1 MFNSFQANHH
11 KAGIEDSYP
20 LSSMQQGML
29 FHSLQSD
36 QAGVDIEQLL
46 CTLCENLNIA
56 AFEQSWQR
64 VVARHPVLRSSFH
77 WQGFDQPIQQVHQQV
92 QLPFV
97 QEDWRYLPDLEQI
110 DRLQTYL
117 QSDRQQG
124 FELNQ
129 APLLRL
135 AVFRVAEAKYQIIW
149 TFHHILLDGRSFPLI
164 LNEVFA
170 FYEAICREQDLPL
183 AQPPAYGS
191 YINWLQQQNWSEA
204 KNYWRQLLQG
214 FKTPTPLPATR
225 PSQRL
230 SEQGQ
235 GEEQI
240 QLSATTTAAMRSLA
254 QQHNLTPNTLVQG
267 AWALLLNY
275 YSGAGDV
282 VFGATRACRRSALK
296 DAEAMVGLFINTLPV
311 RVRIAPEMPLLPWL
325 KNLRKQHLEVRP
337 YEHTPLA
344 EVQQWSEVPP
354 GQSLFNSLVVFENY
368 CLNTTLQNQG
378 ASWKSREFQLFE
390 QPSYP
395 LVLVGQLDS
404 ELILRLSYDRRQ
416 FDSVTITRLLGH
428 LSALLEGIVANP
440 EQRLGDLS
448 VLTEAERH
456 QILVEWNATTV
467 DYPRHLRLHDLFEA
481 QVERSPDAVAIV
493 FNGKQLTYGEL
504 NRSANQLAHH
514 LQSLRVKPEVTV
526 GICIERSLEMI
537 IGLLAVVKAG
547 GAYVPLDPTYPQDR
561 LAHILSDAQLAVVL
575 TQEKLLPL
583 LPEQGI
589 PVICLDTHWEKIA
602 SESQE
607 NPVTAVTAENLAYVI
622 YTSGSTGKPK
632 GVLIEHRGAVNTIL
646 DINQRFQVGPHDRVL
661 AVCSLNFDLSVY
673 DIFGLLAAGGTII
686 LPELAIAPNLHHW
699 IDLMKSEGVT
709 LWNSAPPVMQMFAG
723 HLVDYHLTL
732 PASLRLVLLSGDWI
746 PLTLP
751 GLIRQLKD
759 GAETVELISLG
770 GATEASIWSIL
781 HPIRSI
787 DPAWKS
793 IPYGKPMANQQFFIL
808 DEQLQ
813 PVPVGMVGELYI
825 GGEGVARGY
834 HNRPDL
840 NVTKFIPSPFNN
852 EPHSRLYRTGDLGRY
867 TPDGII
873 EFLGR
878 IDHQV
883 KIRGFRVEMGEIE
896 AVLVQHPTI
905 REAAILAREDA
916 FGNKQLVAYLVLKQ
930 PETGLCAYQGFTL
943 EERPKSSQSA
953 WANPAQLIG
962 AVRSFLQ
969 EKLPGYMV
977 PSAFVMLEA
986 LPLTPNGKLDRQ
998 ALPAPEVANQEFH
1011 SETES
1016 SFIAPRDRIER
1027 QLAELWQEFLGIQ
1040 TIGVR
1045 DNFFEL
1051 GGHSLLAVRLWAKV
1065 EKTFNQDL
1073 PLATLFQAPTIEQLA
1088 RHLRQPGSTLQCSS
1102 LAIIQPGKVGSSKP
1116 PLFCIHVH
1124 GRGLKLYRPLTRY
1137 LDPDQPI
1144 YGLSVHFSGESISVD
1159 QTEDFAAYYVQQ
1171 MRILQPEGPYL
1182 LAGISFG
1189 GLIAFEMAQQLRA
1202 QGQQVAL
1209 LGLFDTTPPTAAFGS
1224 KLTPVK
1230 EHVTESL
1237 HQFTKPHSINLVQL
1251 FKSQIQVV
1259 QHLGAWLWFKY
1270 CKLAII
1276 YHRMMQRSMPE
1287 YLENFN
1293 YVLENIRISRTYIPQ
1308 AYPGQLT
1315 LFKASGR
1322 DDVDIEAGWVTLAGN
1337 LEVHEVPGD
1346 HTGMFCEP
1354 DVRVLS
1360 EKLQT
1365 CIDQAIAQNRPKKAL
1380 KLIKS

>member
-1 MFNSFQANHH
+1 MFNLIQANHD

-36 QAGVDIEQLL
+36 QAGVDVEQLL
-46 CTLCENLNIA
+46 CTLCENLNIS
-56 AFEQSWQR
+56 AFEQAWQR

-77 WQGFDQPIQQVHQQV
+77 WQGFDQPVQRVHQRLH
-92 QLPFV
+92 LPFI
-97 QEDWRYLPDLEQI
+97 QENWRDLPDLEQI
-110 DRLQTYL
+110 DRLKTYL

-135 AVFRVAEAKYQIIW
+135 AVFRVAEAKYQIVW

-170 FYEAICREQDLPL
+170 FYEAICREQDFQL
-183 AQPPAYGS
+183 AQPPAYSS
-191 YINWLQQQNWSEA
+191 YINWLQQQDWSKAE
-204 KNYWRQLLQG
+204 NYWRQLLQG

-225 PSQRL
+225 PSQSL
-230 SEQGQ
+230 SEQGHE
-235 GEEQI
+235 EEQI
-240 QLSATTTAAMRSLA
+240 QLSASATAAMRSLA
-254 QQHNLTPNTLVQG
+254 QQHNLTPNTFVQG
-267 AWALLLNY
+267 AWALILNY
-275 YSGAGDV
+275 YSGTGDV

-296 DAEAMVGLFINTLPV
+296 DAESMVGLFINTLPV
-311 RVRIAPEMPLLPWL
+311 RVQIASEMPLLPWL
-325 KNLRKQHLEVRP
+325 KNLRKQHLEVRS
-337 YEHTPLA
+337 YEHTPLV

-368 CLNTTLQNQG
+368 CLNTALQNQG
-378 ASWKSREFQLFE
+378 ANWKSREFQLFE

-395 LVLVGQLDS
+395 LVLAGQLDS
-404 ELILRLSYDRRQ
+404 EMVLRISYNPQQ
-416 FDSVTITRLLGH
+416 FDRATVIRLLGH
-428 LSALLEGIVANP
+428 LRTLLERIVANP

-456 QILVEWNATTV
+456 QILVEWNATAV
-467 DYPRHLRLHDLFEA
+467 DYPKHLRLHDLFEI

-493 FNGKQLTYGEL
+493 FNGKQLTYREL
-504 NRSANQLAHH
+504 NRRANQLAHH
-514 LQSLRVKPEVTV
+514 LQLLRVKPEVTV

-537 IGLLAVVKAG
+537 IGLLAIVKAG

-561 LAHILSDAQLAVVL
+561 LAHILSDSQLAVVL

-589 PVICLDTHWEKIA
+589 PAICLDTHWEKIA
-602 SESQE
+602 SESEE
-607 NPVTAVTAENLAYVI
+607 NPVTAATAENLAYII

-673 DIFGLLAAGGTII
+673 DVFGLLAAGGTII
-686 LPELAIAPNLHHW
+686 LPEPAIAPDLHHW
-699 IDLMKSEGVT
+699 TDLMKREQVT

-723 HLVDYHLTL
+723 HLVDYNLTL

-751 GLIRQLKD
+751 NLIREIKD
-759 GAETVELISLG
+759 GVEAVEIISLG
-770 GATEASIWSIL
+770 GATEASIWSIFY
-781 HPIRSI
+781 PVGTI
-787 DPAWKS
+787 DPTWKS
-793 IPYGKPMANQQFFIL
+793 IPYGKPMTNQQFFIL
-808 DEQLQ
+808 DEQLY
-813 PVPVGMVGELYI
+813 PVPVGTVGELYI

-840 NVTKFIPSPFNN
+840 NATKFMPSPFSDQ
-852 EPHSRLYRTGDLGRY
+852 PKSRLYRTGDLGRY
-867 TPDGII
+867 TADGTI

-896 AVLVQHPTI
+896 AALLQHPTI
-905 REAAILAREDA
+905 REAAILARADA
-916 FGNKQLVAYLVLKQ
+916 LGTKQLVAYLVPKQ
-930 PETGLCAYQGFTL
+930 AEMGLNTYQGSSL
-943 EERPKSSQSA
+943 EDRPNSVQPV
-953 WANPAQLIG
+953 WANPAQLVGI
-962 AVRSFLQ
+962 VRSFLQ
-969 EKLPGYMV
+969 EKLPDYMV
-977 PSAFVMLEA
+977 PSAFVVLEA

-998 ALPAPEVANQEFH
+998 ALPAPKFANQDFH
-1011 SETES
+1011 PEMES
-1016 SFIAPRDRIER
+1016 SFVAPRDRTER
-1027 QLAELWQEFLGIQ
+1027 QLAEIWQEFLGIQ
-1040 TIGVR
+1040 AVGVK

-1065 EKTFNQDL
+1065 EQTFNQNL

-1102 LAIIQPGKVGSSKP
+1102 LAIIQPGKADSSKP

-1144 YGLSVHFSGESISVD
+1144 YGLSVHFSGESISMK

-1189 GLIAFEMAQQLRA
+1189 GLIAFEMAQQLRV

-1209 LGLFDTTPPTAAFGS
+1209 LGLFDTTPPTSACSSNLA
-1224 KLTPVK
+1224 PVK

-1237 HQFTKPHSINLVQL
+1237 HQFTKPYSIDLVQL

-1259 QHLGAWLWFKY
+1259 QHLGTWLWFKY
-1270 CKLAII
+1270 CKMAII
-1276 YHRMMQRSMPE
+1276 YNRLMQRPLPE

-1293 YVLENIRISRTYIPQ
+1293 YVLENVRISRTYTPQ
-1308 AYPGQLT
+1308 AYPGRLT
-1315 LFKASGR
+1315 LFKANER
-1322 DDVDIEAGWVTLAGN
+1322 DDIDIEAGWGTLAGN

-1354 DVRVLS
+1354 EVQVLS
-1360 EKLQT
+1360 EKLQA
-1365 CIDQAIAQNRPKKAL
+1365 CIDQAIDKNR
-1380 KLIKS
+1380 